1 MTTSV
6 NPRSRSKLIE
16 ARNRAGL
23 TQEQVA
29 EKIGVSVTTWIRW
42 ERGKTDVRR
51 HNRDRIADLFGVP
64 RSEVDQWVDEAAESV
79 PWESGKA
86 TFVSMTD
93 TVETASELWRWDV
106 DPTRRRLLGAIPFL
120 PVSLNEWLLSW
131 TLDPSAETRA
141 HSGSGPSVGTEDVR
155 RIHVDMQAFD
165 QMDRQHGGG
174 RIRPA
179 VVSYLNHEVAPLL
192 HGTYSDEIG
201 AQLMSAAALM
211 TALAGWEAY
220 DVGAHGLAQTHYGQA
235 LKLAKA
241 ADDPLT
247 AARVLSILAQQA
259 IDLRHPKLA
268 MRLASAAHQAG
279 MRAEACPRV
288 MAMLLLREATATALS
303 VALADTRDAHAAERV
318 RRLIGAAERTF
329 ASISPADQEPS
340 WIAYFTPAEL
350 TACAGCC
357 WEMVGEHRR
366 ALDCAEQAVRDL
378 GASFPRA
385 IQFNTV
391 HAATAQLGLNEL
403 DQALASAKKAVPMAN
418 TLTSRRT
425 IELVKAFDNKLDSHA
440 DEPRVRD
447 WRDYLRTELRVA
459 S

>member
-1 MTTSV
+1 MSTSAGYC
-6 NPRSRSKLIE
+6 PRSKLIA
-16 ARNRAGL
+16 ARDAADL
-23 TQEQVA
+23 TQEQAA
-29 EKIGVSVTTWIRW
+29 EGVGVSVTTWIRW
-42 ERGKTDVRR
+42 EGGKTDVRR
-51 HNRDRIADLFGVP
+51 TNRDRIAELFEVP
-64 RSEVDQWVDEAAESV
+64 RSEVDQWIDEVAEPV
-79 PWESGKA
+79 PWEPSKA
-86 TFVSMTD
+86 TFVSMAD
-93 TVETASELWRWDV
+93 TVETVSELWRWDV
-106 DPTRRRLLGAIPFL
+106 DPTRRRLLGVLPFL
-120 PVSLNEWLLSW
+120 PASLSEWLLSW
-131 TLDPSAETRA
+131 SLDPSAETRA
-141 HSGSGPSVGTEDVR
+141 HTGSGSSVGLEDVQ

-179 VVSYLNHEVAPLL
+179 VVSYLNHQVTPLL
-192 HGTYSDEIG
+192 DGTYSDEIG

-220 DVGAHGLAQTHYGQA
+220 DIGAHGLAQIHYGQA

-241 ADDPLT
+241 ADDSLT

-268 MRLASAAHQAG
+268 VRLASAARQAG
-279 MRAEACPRV
+279 LRAEASPRV
-288 MAMLLLREATATALS
+288 IAMLQLREATATALG
-303 VALADTRDAHAAERV
+303 VVLAESRDAHAAERV
-318 RRLIGAAERTF
+318 RRLIGMAEATF
-329 ASISPADQEPS
+329 ASISSSDREPT

-350 TACAGCC
+350 VACAGCC
-357 WEMVGEHRR
+357 WEMIGEHHR

-378 GASFPRA
+378 GAGFPRA

-391 HAATAQLGLNEL
+391 HAATARLGLNEL
-403 DQALASAKKAVPMAN
+403 DQALISAKKAVPMAN

-425 IELVKAFDNKLDSHA
+425 VELVKAFDKKLDPHA
-440 DEPRVRD
+440 EEPRVRD